1 MAQPSTLPQGLMTG
15 ALLHFEQMV
24 PIDDCDLTEPQKKR
38 LARVSHVY
46 QVWLRNPFLSTFDM
60 FRQMIKGKY
69 ADAPSEYR
77 AAQKDQALL
86 DFIIDHLQTNSR
98 RKDEAKVR
106 KAAEHAIRIGMETD
120 NVVALTKGG
129 KLLYDVAGLDKPES
143 ENMDAS
149 KVMFIPPVV
158 TTNVQDVDPT
168 KENVSDEQALL
179 IMKKYGAAISE
190 HRRAVDDRVEVMMAR
205 HEADG
210 MSQQTTSE
218 EEEDYEQTGN
228 EPEQE

>member
-15 ALLHFEQMV
+15 ALLHFESMV
-24 PIDDCDLTEPQKKR
+24 PIDDCNLTEPQKKR

-46 QVWLRNPFLSTFDM
+46 QVWLRNPYLSTFDM

-77 AAQKDQALL
+77 AAQKDQMLL

-106 KAAEHAIRIGMETD
+106 AAAEHAIRIGMETD

-129 KLLYDVAGLDKPES
+129 KLLYEVAGLDKPED
-143 ENMDAS
+143 EGADMS
-149 KVMFIPPVV
+149 KVAFMPSVVV
-158 TTNVQDVDPT
+158 TDIRQIDSSKTYYDNEET
-168 KENVSDEQALL
+168 RR
-179 IMKKYGAAISE
+179 IMAKYGAHVDVKHQDIDDKVALMEARAGGSE
-190 HRRAVDDRVEVMMAR
+190 MTNE
-205 HEADG
+205 EAD
-210 MSQQTTSE
+210 
-218 EEEDYEQTGN
+218 EDGQDR
-228 EPEQE
+228 